1 MPVSRLTGPP
11 ITAEIPSIKRTES
24 NPVKPAE
31 KSRMLELF
39 ARSGLAVDEGQ
50 AALFARFYELL
61 ARHNDK
67 LDLSRLKRFE
77 DIVVK
82 HFVDCALLASLA
94 DIPSPVVDIGSGGG
108 FPGIPLKIM
117 KPDLSVVLAEPRH
130 KRVEFLRMVI
140 ESLGLKDVS
149 VYPHLVGPHSFFD
162 ANAVVTRALEP
173 ARDTIERARHF
184 LPLGGRIIL
193 MKGPSADDEPG
204 ADSIDGM
211 HDFRKLVQRDY
222 SIPGTPHR
230 RRLLVFEKTSP
241 VRAVTYR
248 VLTRAEGMVGTA
260 ITSADNAAFKAMKKT
275 ASGASVKKT
284 ERTIV
289 GGRKLVLEAA
299 ARLSDLCES
308 LVLFDGLREDDDAV
322 NALVASFAERGRL
335 YVLKKSLYNEL
346 DVSGTGGP
354 LLVVRVPELA
364 EWDGSAAEGC
374 TLLVPFQDPANAGAV
389 IRTAAAFGVERVVV
403 LREAAN
409 PFHPRCV
416 RASGGAV
423 FGVTLLR
430 GPSIGEL
437 SRFRE
442 QKGFELVALDRA
454 GEPIAGFRFPK
465 GFALLAGVEGPG
477 LPDALRAKAVS
488 IPMEGGV
495 ESLNAAVAASIALY
509 AWRSSEQASG

>member
-1 MPVSRLTGPP
+1 M
-11 ITAEIPSIKRTES
+11 
-24 NPVKPAE
+24 KPAE
-31 KSRMLELF
+31 TSRMRELF
-39 ARSGLAVDEGQ
+39 AASGICLDERQ
-50 AALFARFYELL
+50 AALFARFYDLIE
-61 ARHNDK
+61 RYNDV
-67 LDLSRLKRFE
+67 LDLSRLRRFE

-82 HFVDCALLASLA
+82 HFVDCALVATLT
-94 DIPSPVVDIGSGGG
+94 DIPSPVVDIGTGAG

-117 KPDLSVVLAEPRH
+117 KPDLAIILAEPRH
-130 KRVEFLRMVI
+130 KRVDFLRMAI
-140 ESLGLKDVS
+140 DELELKDVS
-149 VYPHLVGPHSFFD
+149 VYPHLVGAHSFFE
-162 ANAVVTRALEP
+162 ASAVVTRALES

-184 LPLGGRIIL
+184 LPLGGRVIL

-204 ADSIDGM
+204 ADSIAGM
-211 HDFRKLVQRDY
+211 DDFRELERKDY

-230 RRLLVFEKTSP
+230 RRLLVFEKTSAE
-241 VRAVTYR
+241 RTVTYR
-248 VLTRAEGMVGTA
+248 ILTRAEGMVGTA

-289 GGRKLVLEAA
+289 GGRKLILEAA
-299 ARLSDLCES
+299 ARLPDLCES

-322 NALVASFAERGRL
+322 NALVALFAERGRL

-346 DVSGTGGP
+346 DVSGTNGP

-389 IRTAAAFGVERVVV
+389 IRTAAAFGARRVVM
-403 LREAAN
+403 LREAVN

-423 FGVTLLR
+423 FGVPVLR

-437 SRFRE
+437 ARFRE
-442 QKGFELVALDRA
+442 EKGFELVALDSS
-454 GEPIAGFRFPK
+454 GEPIADFRFPG

-477 LPDALRAKAVS
+477 LPDALRANAVS

-509 AWRSSEQASG
+509 AWRSSEQASVQKM

>member
-1 MPVSRLTGPP
+1 M
-11 ITAEIPSIKRTES
+11 
-24 NPVKPAE
+24 KPAE
-31 KSRMLELF
+31 TSRMLELF
-39 ARSGLAVDEGQ
+39 AESGIRLDERQ
-50 AALFARFYELL
+50 AALFARFYDLIE
-61 ARHNDK
+61 RYNDE

-82 HFVDCALLASLA
+82 HFVDCALLASLT
-94 DIPSPVVDIGSGGG
+94 DIPSPLVDIGTGAG

-117 KPDLSVVLAEPRH
+117 KPDLAIILAEPRH
-130 KRVEFLRMVI
+130 KRVEFLRMAVT
-140 ESLGLKDVS
+140 ELEFEDVS
-149 VYPHLVGPHSFFD
+149 VYPHLVGPHSFFE
-162 ANAVVTRALEP
+162 AKAVVTRALES

-184 LPLGGRIIL
+184 LPLGGRVVL

-204 ADSIDGM
+204 ADSIVGM
-211 HDFRKLVQRDY
+211 DDFREIERRDY

-230 RRLLVFEKTSP
+230 RRLLVFEKTSA

-248 VLTRAEGMVGTA
+248 ILTRAEGMVGA
-260 ITSADNAAFKAMKKT
+260 AVTSADNAAFKAMKKA
-275 ASGASVKKT
+275 ASGSSVKKT
-284 ERTIV
+284 GRTIV
-289 GGRKLVLEAA
+289 GGRKLILEAA
-299 ARLSDLCES
+299 ARLPGLCES
-308 LVLFDGLREDDDAV
+308 LVLFDGLCEDDDAL
-322 NALVASFAERGRL
+322 NALIASFAKRGRL

-346 DVSGTGGP
+346 DVSATGGP
-354 LLVVRVPELA
+354 LFVVRVPDLA

-374 TLLVPFQDPANAGAV
+374 TLVVPFQDPANAGAV
-389 IRTAAAFGVERVVV
+389 IRTAAAFGVKCVVM
-403 LREAAN
+403 LREAVN

-437 SRFRE
+437 ARFRE
-442 QKGFELVALDRA
+442 EKGFVLVALDSS
-454 GEPIAGFRFPK
+454 GEPIADFRFPK

-477 LPDALRAKAVS
+477 LPGELRAKTVS
-488 IPMEGGV
+488 IPMERGV

>member
-1 MPVSRLTGPP
+1 M
-11 ITAEIPSIKRTES
+11 
-24 NPVKPAE
+24 KPAE
-31 KSRMLELF
+31 TSRMRELF
-39 ARSGLAVDEGQ
+39 SASGIRLDERQ
-50 AALFARFYELL
+50 TALFARFYDLIE
-61 ARHNDK
+61 RYNDE

-241 VRAVTYR
+241 VRALTYR
-248 VLTRAEGMVGTA
+248 ILTRAGDMAGTP
-260 ITSADNAAFKAMKKT
+260 ITSADNAAFKAMKRA
-275 ASGASVKKT
+275 ASGASVKKAG
-284 ERTIV
+284 RTIV
-289 GGRKLVLEAA
+289 GGRRLVLEAA
-299 ARLSDLCES
+299 KRLSERCES
-308 LVLFDGLREDDDAV
+308 LVLFDGQREDDDAL
-322 NALVASFAERGRL
+322 NGLIASFAERGGL
-335 YVLKKSLYNEL
+335 FVLKKSLYNEL
-346 DVSGTGGP
+346 DVSATDGP
-354 LLVVRVPELA
+354 LLVLRVPELA
-364 EWDGSAAEGC
+364 EWDGADAEGC

-389 IRTAAAFGVERVVV
+389 IRTAAAFGVRAVVM
-403 LREAAN
+403 LRDAVN
-409 PFHPRCV
+409 PYHPRCV
-416 RASGGAV
+416 RASAGAV
-423 FGVTLLR
+423 FGLTLFR
-430 GPSIGEL
+430 GPSIDRLPDFVE
-437 SRFRE
+437 E
-442 QKGFELVALDRA
+442 KGLKLVALDRS
-454 GEPIAGFRFPK
+454 GVPIADFRFPRS
-465 GFALLAGVEGPG
+465 FLLLAGVEGPG
-477 LPDALRAKAVS
+477 LPGALRAKAVS

-509 AWRSSEQASG
+509 AWRSVGGASG